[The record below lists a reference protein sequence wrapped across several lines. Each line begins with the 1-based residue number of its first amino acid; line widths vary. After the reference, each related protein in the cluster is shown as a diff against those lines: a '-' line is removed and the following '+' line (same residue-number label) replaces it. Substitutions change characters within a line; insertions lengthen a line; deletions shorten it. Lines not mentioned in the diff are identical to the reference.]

1 MCADRYYGWYG
12 HGDRPK
18 QDLLT
23 VTILGGFIAL
33 RIRLEAVNTMSQEV
47 VPDTRLDSPCPV
59 DIEWTHGFGPAKL
72 PHNGPH
78 GRVHERGRVTGV
90 RRAYVGL
97 SE

>member
-59 DIEWTHGFGPAKL
+59 DIEWTHGFDRFLRLWTLSFRLRYLLSSGP
-72 PHNGPH
+72 G
-78 GRVHERGRVTGV
+78 E
-90 RRAYVGL
+90 
-97 SE
+97 